1 MKISKV
7 IHKYLIQA
15 SSKALIEAR
24 WYLVVSFTFLTITGC
39 AVKQPP
45 AQEEMVEAA
54 LPTVEV
60 PAEWSAEDLDVGL
73 VDNGWIETFDDSKL
87 VELVDEAMANSPDLR
102 VSAARVDR
110 AAAFLDNA
118 DAALQPSVDLAGDVS
133 GVDTGS
139 GREKTSR
146 AGVGVSWELDVW
158 GRVRA
163 GVAAAEESLR
173 ATQADFEFARQ
184 SLAAR
189 VADAWFLNTES
200 TLQVDLAEEITTI
213 YAGTLDIAE
222 KQQGA
227 GKVTM
232 KDVYLARASLATSE
246 DALRQSKIAWNETVR
261 ALEVLLGRYPSA
273 ELAAAERLVAVPPQ
287 IPVDT
292 PSGII
297 ARRPDLVAAERRVAA
312 AFFQTEEASLARL
325 PSFSLTG
332 GVGTSSMASSISS
345 LGAGVFMPLF
355 DGGALE
361 AQLAAATADQEAA
374 IASYGSVLLRAFQ
387 EVETA
392 LVNETLLQQREELL
406 TAVVDENAKA
416 LELSRK
422 EYEVGKIGLENVL
435 LTQANWVAARISQLN
450 IQSQRLFQRVNLH
463 LALGGSFE

>member
-1 MKISKV
+1 MHLFLTQVLSKV
-7 IHKYLIQA
+7 LI
-15 SSKALIEAR
+15 KTR
-24 WYLVVSFTFLTITGC
+24 WHLVISCTFLTITGC
-39 AVKQPP
+39 TLKQPP
-45 AQEEMVEAA
+45 KQVEMVDAA

-60 PAEWSAEDLDVGL
+60 PAEWSAEELDVGL
-73 VDNGWIETFDDSKL
+73 VDDGWIETFDDSKL
-87 VELVDEAMANSPDLR
+87 VALVDEAMANNPDLR
-102 VSAARVDR
+102 ISAAQVDR
-110 AAAFLDNA
+110 AAALLANA
-118 DAALQPSVDLAGDVS
+118 DAALQPNIGLAGDVT

-139 GREKTSR
+139 RRETTSS
-146 AGVGVSWELDVW
+146 AGAVVSWEIDVW

-163 GVAAAEESLR
+163 GAAAAEESLR

-189 VADAWFLNTES
+189 IANAWFLNTES
-200 TLQVDLAEEITTI
+200 TLQVDLAEEITTV
-213 YAGTLDIAE
+213 YTSTLDIAE
-222 KQQGA
+222 KQQKV

-232 KDVYLARASLATSE
+232 KDVHLARASLATAE

-273 ELAAAERLVAVPPQ
+273 ELTAAERPVAVPPQ
-287 IPVDT
+287 IPVGT
-292 PSGII
+292 PSNII
-297 ARRPDLVAAERRVAA
+297 ARRPDLISAERRVAA

-332 GVGTSSMASSISS
+332 GVGTSSMASSIFS

-361 AQLAAATADQEAA
+361 AQLDAATADQEAA
-374 IASYGSVLLRAFQ
+374 IANYGSVLLRAFQ

-392 LVNETLLQQREELL
+392 LVNEKLLQQREELL

-422 EYEVGKIGLENVL
+422 EYNVGKIGLENVL

-463 LALGGSFE
+463 LVLGGSFE

>member
-1 MKISKV
+1 MHVYRTKALMKT
-7 IHKYLIQA
+7 
-15 SSKALIEAR
+15 LIEAR
-24 WYLVVSFTFLTITGC
+24 WHLVIGFTVLAVAGC
-39 AVKQPP
+39 ALKQPP
-45 AQEEMVEAA
+45 AQEEMVAAA

-73 VDNGWIETFDDSKL
+73 VDNGWIETFDDSRL

-102 VSAARVDR
+102 VSAAQVDR

-118 DAALQPSVDLAGDVS
+118 DAALQPSVNLASDVAR
-133 GVDTGS
+133 VDAGS
-139 GREKTSR
+139 GRDSTSNT
-146 AGVGVSWELDVW
+146 GVGVSWELDVW

-163 GVAAAEESLR
+163 GAAAAEESLR

-200 TLQVDLAEEITTI
+200 TLQVDLAEEITSVYTS
-213 YAGTLDIAE
+213 TLDIAE
-222 KQQGA
+222 KQQKV
-227 GKVTM
+227 GKVSM
-232 KDVYLARASLATSE
+232 KDVHLARANLATSE

-287 IPVDT
+287 IPVGT
-292 PSGII
+292 PSDII
-297 ARRPDLVAAERRVAA
+297 ARRPDLISAERRVAV
-312 AFFQTEEASLARL
+312 AFFQAEEASLARL

-345 LGAGVFMPLF
+345 LGAGVFVPLF

-361 AQLAAATADQEAA
+361 AQLDAATADQEAA
-374 IASYGSVLLRAFQ
+374 IANYGSVLLRAFQ

-392 LVNETLLQQREELL
+392 LASEKLLQQREELL
-406 TAVVDENAKA
+406 AVVVDENKKA

-435 LTQANWVAARISQLN
+435 VTQANWVAARIGLIN
-450 IQSQRLFQRVNLH
+450 IQSQRLFQRVDLH

>member
-1 MKISKV
+1 MKV
-7 IHKYLIQA
+7 MHAYLT
-15 SSKALIEAR
+15 KALPKTLVEAR
-24 WYLVVSFTFLTITGC
+24 WHLVISLTFLIISGC
-39 AVKQPP
+39 ALEQPP
-45 AQEEMVEAA
+45 VQDEMVVAA

-60 PAEWSAEDLDVGL
+60 PAEWSAEELDTGL
-73 VDNGWIETFDDSKL
+73 VDNGWIETFGDLKL

-102 VSAARVDR
+102 ISAAQVDR
-110 AAAFLDNA
+110 AAALLDNA
-118 DAALQPSVDLAGDVS
+118 DAALQPGVSLAGDVT

-139 GREKTSR
+139 RSDTASS

-163 GVAAAEESLR
+163 GAAATEESLR
-173 ATQADFEFARQ
+173 ATRADFEFARQ

-189 VADAWFLNTES
+189 VANAWFLNTES
-200 TLQVDLAEEITTI
+200 TLQVDLAEEITTV
-213 YAGTLDIAE
+213 YKSTLDIAE
-222 KQQGA
+222 KKQKV

-232 KDVYLARASLATSE
+232 KDVHLARANLATSE

-273 ELAAAERLVAVPPQ
+273 ELEAAERLVAVPPQ
-287 IPVDT
+287 IPAGT
-292 PSGII
+292 PSDII
-297 ARRPDLVAAERRVAA
+297 ARRPDLISAERRVAA
-312 AFFQTEEASLARL
+312 AFFRTEEARLASL

-345 LGAGVFMPLF
+345 LGAGVSMPLF

-361 AQLAAATADQEAA
+361 AQLDVVTADQEAS
-374 IASYGSVLLRAFQ
+374 IANYGSVLLRAFQ

-392 LVNETLLQQREELL
+392 LINEKFLQQREELL
-406 TAVVDENAKA
+406 ATVVEENAKA

-435 LTQANWVAARISQLN
+435 LTQAYWVAARISLIN
-450 IQSQRLFQRVNLH
+450 IKNQRLFQRVNLH